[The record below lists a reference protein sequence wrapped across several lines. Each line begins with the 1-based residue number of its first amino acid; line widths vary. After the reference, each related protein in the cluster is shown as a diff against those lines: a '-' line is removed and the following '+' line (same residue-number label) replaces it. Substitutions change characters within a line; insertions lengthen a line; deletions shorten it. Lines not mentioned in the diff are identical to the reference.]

1 MLKWYSDVVLCNS
14 YLTISFQIQKL
25 RWITGSARITLIL
38 GVKTTKCV
46 IFTQIIC
53 KNNYCRY
60 ICVVFTQT
68 IKNQFVDMNIMN
80 YLGFSRKGSE
90 NKTVNNEEN
99 GIGKG
104 KSNFRFSDKYAREKD
119 ETRIYNLII
128 LDESGSMSS
137 IREQAL
143 SGANET
149 LQTIRTAQQENPDD
163 HQMISFVTFDTGA
176 RHPFVRALIECE
188 RIEAVS
194 DISPAQYQPYGGT
207 PLYDAMG
214 LSITALKDLV
224 KEGDHVL
231 VTVITD
237 GFENSSNIYTAEMIK
252 ELVESLTN
260 QGWVFTYIGAN
271 QDSKQTASGLG
282 IRSTMDF
289 QASIQGSVM
298 MFDKMRS
305 SNREYY
311 KKVRRAKLTGEAIDY
326 EEDFFA
332 EKQALTRVTPE
343 RIVNLEEGQVF
354 VFGSNL
360 QGHHDGGAARV
371 ARERFGAI
379 YGQGVGLQGQSYAI
393 PTMNLPLG
401 EISRYVDEFIWFADS
416 HPEMTFM
423 VTRIGCG
430 IAGFRDEEIA
440 PLFAKAYSLPN
451 VFLPMSFWKI
461 LSYRY

>member
-1 MLKWYSDVVLCNS
+1 
-14 YLTISFQIQKL
+14 
-25 RWITGSARITLIL
+25 
-38 GVKTTKCV
+38 
-46 IFTQIIC
+46 
-53 KNNYCRY
+53 
-60 ICVVFTQT
+60 
-68 IKNQFVDMNIMN
+68 MNIMN

-90 NKTVNNEEN
+90 NKSVNNEEN
-99 GIGKG
+99 GIVKG
-104 KSNFRFSDKYAREKD
+104 KPNFRFSDKYAREKD

-176 RHPFVRALIECE
+176 RRPFVRALIECE
-188 RIEAVS
+188 RIETVS

-343 RIVNLEEGQVF
+343 RIINLEEGQVF

-379 YGQGVGLQGQSYAI
+379 YGQGVGLQGRSYAI

>member
-1 MLKWYSDVVLCNS
+1 
-14 YLTISFQIQKL
+14 
-25 RWITGSARITLIL
+25 
-38 GVKTTKCV
+38 
-46 IFTQIIC
+46 
-53 KNNYCRY
+53 
-60 ICVVFTQT
+60 
-68 IKNQFVDMNIMN
+68 MNIMN
-80 YLGFSRKGSE
+80 YLGFSKKGSE

-104 KSNFRFSDKYAREKD
+104 KTIFRFSDKYARETD

-149 LQTIRTAQQENPDD
+149 LQTIRMAQQENPDD

-176 RHPFVRALIECE
+176 RRPFVRALIECE

>member
-1 MLKWYSDVVLCNS
+1 
-14 YLTISFQIQKL
+14 
-25 RWITGSARITLIL
+25 
-38 GVKTTKCV
+38 
-46 IFTQIIC
+46 
-53 KNNYCRY
+53 
-60 ICVVFTQT
+60 
-68 IKNQFVDMNIMN
+68 MNIMN

-90 NKTVNNEEN
+90 NKTANNEEN

-104 KSNFRFSDKYAREKD
+104 KSNFRFSDKYARETD

-149 LQTIRTAQQENPDD
+149 LQTIRMAQQENPDD

-176 RHPFVRALIECE
+176 RRPFVRALIECE

-260 QGWVFTYIGAN
+260 QGWVFTFIGAN

-311 KKVRRAKLTGEAIDY
+311 KKVRRAILTGEAIDY

-343 RIVNLEEGQVF
+343 RIVNLEKGQVF
-354 VFGSNL
+354 VFGSNM

-393 PTMNLPLG
+393 PTMNLTLG
-401 EISRYVDEFIWFADS
+401 EISRYVDEFIWFADN

-440 PLFAKAYSLPN
+440 PLFAKAYSIPN
-451 VFLPMSFWKI
+451 VFLPMSFWRI

>member
-1 MLKWYSDVVLCNS
+1 
-14 YLTISFQIQKL
+14 
-25 RWITGSARITLIL
+25 
-38 GVKTTKCV
+38 
-46 IFTQIIC
+46 
-53 KNNYCRY
+53 
-60 ICVVFTQT
+60 
-68 IKNQFVDMNIMN
+68 MNIMN

-149 LQTIRTAQQENPDD
+149 LQTIRMAQQENPDD

-176 RHPFVRALIECE
+176 RRPFVRALIECE

-343 RIVNLEEGQVF
+343 RIINLEEGQVF

-393 PTMNLPLG
+393 PTMNLTLG

>member
-1 MLKWYSDVVLCNS
+1 
-14 YLTISFQIQKL
+14 
-25 RWITGSARITLIL
+25 
-38 GVKTTKCV
+38 
-46 IFTQIIC
+46 
-53 KNNYCRY
+53 
-60 ICVVFTQT
+60 
-68 IKNQFVDMNIMN
+68 MNIMN

-176 RHPFVRALIECE
+176 RRPFVRALIECE

-360 QGHHDGGAARV
+360 LGHHDGGAARV

-379 YGQGVGLQGQSYAI
+379 YGQGVGLQGRSYAI

>member
-1 MLKWYSDVVLCNS
+1 
-14 YLTISFQIQKL
+14 
-25 RWITGSARITLIL
+25 
-38 GVKTTKCV
+38 
-46 IFTQIIC
+46 
-53 KNNYCRY
+53 
-60 ICVVFTQT
+60 
-68 IKNQFVDMNIMN
+68 MNIMN

-104 KSNFRFSDKYAREKD
+104 KSNFRFSDKYAREID

-176 RHPFVRALIECE
+176 RRPFVRALIECE

>member
-1 MLKWYSDVVLCNS
+1 
-14 YLTISFQIQKL
+14 
-25 RWITGSARITLIL
+25 
-38 GVKTTKCV
+38 
-46 IFTQIIC
+46 
-53 KNNYCRY
+53 
-60 ICVVFTQT
+60 
-68 IKNQFVDMNIMN
+68 MNIMN

-149 LQTIRTAQQENPDD
+149 LQTIRMAQQENPDD

-176 RHPFVRALIECE
+176 RRPFVRALIECE

-343 RIVNLEEGQVF
+343 RIINLEEGQGF

-393 PTMNLPLG
+393 PTMNLTLG

>member
-1 MLKWYSDVVLCNS
+1 
-14 YLTISFQIQKL
+14 
-25 RWITGSARITLIL
+25 
-38 GVKTTKCV
+38 
-46 IFTQIIC
+46 
-53 KNNYCRY
+53 
-60 ICVVFTQT
+60 
-68 IKNQFVDMNIMN
+68 MNIMN

-104 KSNFRFSDKYAREKD
+104 KSNFRFCDKYAREKD

-176 RHPFVRALIECE
+176 RRPFVRALIECE
-188 RIEAVS
+188 RIETVS

-343 RIVNLEEGQVF
+343 RIINLEEGQVF

>member
-1 MLKWYSDVVLCNS
+1 
-14 YLTISFQIQKL
+14 
-25 RWITGSARITLIL
+25 
-38 GVKTTKCV
+38 
-46 IFTQIIC
+46 
-53 KNNYCRY
+53 
-60 ICVVFTQT
+60 
-68 IKNQFVDMNIMN
+68 MNIMN

-90 NKTVNNEEN
+90 NNTVNNEEN

-176 RHPFVRALIECE
+176 RRPFVRALIECE
-188 RIEAVS
+188 RTEAVS

-343 RIVNLEEGQVF
+343 RIINLEEGQVF

-379 YGQGVGLQGQSYAI
+379 YGQGVGLQGRSYAI

-416 HPEMTFM
+416 HPEMSFM